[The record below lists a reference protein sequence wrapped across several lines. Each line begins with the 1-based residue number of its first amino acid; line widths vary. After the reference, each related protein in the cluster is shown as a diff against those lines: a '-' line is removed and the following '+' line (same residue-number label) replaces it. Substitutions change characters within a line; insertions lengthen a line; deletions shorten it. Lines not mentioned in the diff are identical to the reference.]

1 MKTALIS
8 MTLQM
13 KDSVEAEGIKFKN
26 YQLRNMLEVMNMLEN
41 DVVVLKPLDNSKDDF
56 ITGINDENL
65 CQMYG
70 LSYPADGEKLF
81 RRFVKMNK
89 VYGIFR
95 KVDECLCGFIVC
107 VDPELP
113 EHTLEQLPSR
123 GKTLAYATFPAYQRQ
138 GYMYS
143 ALSMLIADLFEREE
157 ADFIHCG
164 IHETNIPSAQLLK
177 KSGFVVLSKHE
188 FNGQIIVDEILHK
201 ENESQE

>member
-95 KVDECLCGFIVC
+95 KVDEWFW
-107 VDPELP
+107 
-113 EHTLEQLPSR
+113 
-123 GKTLAYATFPAYQRQ
+123 
-138 GYMYS
+138 
-143 ALSMLIADLFEREE
+143 
-157 ADFIHCG
+157 
-164 IHETNIPSAQLLK
+164 
-177 KSGFVVLSKHE
+177 
-188 FNGQIIVDEILHK
+188 
-201 ENESQE
+201 

>member
-1 MKTALIS
+1 

-41 DVVVLKPLDNSKDDF
+41 DVVVLKPLDNNKDDF

-70 LSYPADGEKLF
+70 LSYPVDGEKLF

-95 KVDECLCGFIVC
+95 MVAECLCGFIVC
-107 VDPELP
+107 VAPELP
-113 EHTLEQLPSR
+113 EQTLKQLPSR
-123 GKTLAYATFPAYQRQ
+123 GSGVQNFISTIPSFPMFPAFWAGLAFR
-138 GYMYS
+138 
-143 ALSMLIADLFEREE
+143 L
-157 ADFIHCG
+157 
-164 IHETNIPSAQLLK
+164 
-177 KSGFVVLSKHE
+177 
-188 FNGQIIVDEILHK
+188 
-201 ENESQE
+201 